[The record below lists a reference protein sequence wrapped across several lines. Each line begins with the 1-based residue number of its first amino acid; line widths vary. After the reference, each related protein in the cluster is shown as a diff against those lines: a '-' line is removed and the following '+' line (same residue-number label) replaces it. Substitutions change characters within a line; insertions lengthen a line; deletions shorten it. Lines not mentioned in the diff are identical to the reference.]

1 MMKKMDYI
9 LNNVLF
15 GLKDQ
20 NIKFND
26 LRRLLKKNG
35 FSERIRGSH
44 HIFGRE
50 DIMEII
56 NIQERKDGK
65 AKPYR

>member
-35 FSERIRGSH
+35 LGILRGEASL
-44 HIFGRE
+44 FG
-50 DIMEII
+50 
-56 NIQERKDGK
+56 
-65 AKPYR
+65 